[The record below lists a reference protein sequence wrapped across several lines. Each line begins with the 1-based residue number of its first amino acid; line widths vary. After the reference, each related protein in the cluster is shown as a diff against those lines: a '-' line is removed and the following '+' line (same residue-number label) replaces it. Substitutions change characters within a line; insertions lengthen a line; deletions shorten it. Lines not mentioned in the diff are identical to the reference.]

1 MKKLIY
7 NENTK
12 EIEIVE
18 KEAFSAKEKKKQ
30 KRVKSWLENNKIY
43 FEVFSYLF
51 IGVMGIVIAF
61 AGYNIN
67 KQLKY
72 MKGNQ
77 KY

>member
-61 AGYNIN
+61 ERT
-67 KQLKY
+67 
-72 MKGNQ
+72 M
-77 KY
+77 

>member
-61 AGYNIN
+61 TGYNIN

-72 MKGNQ
+72 MKGN
-77 KY
+77 

>member
-61 AGYNIN
+61 ERTMWHNMLD
-67 KQLKY
+67 LKSRDL
-72 MKGNQ
+72 
-77 KY
+77 